1 MFALFA
7 YADDIVIFNPA
18 YELKNS
24 GITNISKIE
33 LKDNETRIHVH
44 CTFIPNWWVKFEG
57 TYIQDCATGKKIVA
71 SGIENGEFDKEIY
84 MPSSGDST
92 FVIIFP
98 KLDKSIT
105 QIDYGD
111 SGKIEVFGISL
122 DPNIKASRSKEI
134 PTNVKDWINE
144 ELGKAKRK
152 TPVNLDSDEFFT
164 KEPAKIIGY
173 IKGYDRRLGFS
184 TGIIYSGSEITREDY
199 PTVIEVHEDG
209 RFEATI
215 PMDHPQ
221 YTYLSLSKALLNYY
235 IEPGQTLAIVLD
247 WDEFLAADR
256 FRNDRYEFKD
266 IAFIGPLAQINK
278 ELYNVNSILK
288 RPPYSTVYSDEV
300 KNMKPDEYKAHQEE
314 FTKEYRSEL
323 QALLMK
329 DSTTPDSKTI
339 QAINSIKDND
349 GLKTLLEKEPLSPH
363 TKTILN
369 INSMV
374 EYATCLYEYEM
385 NYKYAQRDNNQN
397 IVPIE
402 FYDFLQDIPLNDQK
416 LLLSSSFSTFINRFE
431 YCSPFEASYKRHEQF
446 EPKKQ
451 YNEYLF
457 EELELLP
464 SDEDKDFIQAMDS
477 INHWMNDVEISEQD
491 RAKVLSEF
499 MKKGEAFH
507 SKYEKYKDEYKKKY
521 LDEIPERTQVDINL
535 GQWKIKDSIYTDVF
549 KLNPG
554 LIYDIAKTRSLDYI
568 LGKSL
573 KNKDDARIFLSSF
586 EKGISHPF
594 LKKESERLFLKNY
607 PDRVTAGYTLPDGD
621 KGAEIMRKIIDPFR
635 GKMLFIDF
643 WGIFCGP
650 CISGIK
656 DRKETRAKYK
666 DNPDFEFIFI
676 TSEGES
682 PLDRYNTFVK
692 EQELQNTYRLTEDE
706 YLYLR
711 QLFKFNGIPRYIL
724 IDKDGLVLNDNF
736 SMHNFEYELPK
747 LLGKNNDT
755 VTD

>member
-1 MFALFA
+1 MHALFA
-7 YADDIVIFNPA
+7 YADDIVILNPA

-57 TYIQDCATGKKIVA
+57 TYIQDCATGKKFLA

-98 KLDKSIT
+98 KLDKSII

-122 DPNIKASRSKEI
+122 DPNNKAFRSKEI
-134 PTNVKDWINE
+134 PANVNDWINE

-152 TPVNLDSDEFFT
+152 TPINLDSDEFFT

-215 PMDHPQ
+215 PMNHPE

-247 WDEFLAADR
+247 WDEFLEADR
-256 FRNDRYEFKD
+256 YRNDRYKFKD
-266 IAFIGPLAQINK
+266 VLFMGPLAQINK
-278 ELYNVNSILK
+278 ELDNVNLVLK
-288 RPPYSTVYSDEV
+288 RPPYSKVYSDEV
-300 KNMKPDEYKAHQEE
+300 KKMKPSEYKAYQEE
-314 FTKEYRSEL
+314 FTKEYRAEL

-329 DSTTPDSKTI
+329 ETTTPDSKTI

-349 GLKTLLEKEPLSPH
+349 GLNALLEKEPLSPQ
-363 TKTILN
+363 TKTILG

-374 EYATCLYEYEM
+374 EYASFLYEYES
-385 NYKYAQRDNNQN
+385 NYKYAQKQDNQDS
-397 IVPIE
+397 IPIE
-402 FYDFLQDIPLNDQK
+402 FYDFLQDIPLNDQR

-431 YCSPFEASYKRHEQF
+431 YCIPFEASYNIYEQF
-446 EPKKQ
+446 RPKKE
-451 YNEYLF
+451 YDEYLF
-457 EELELLP
+457 GELELLP

-477 INHWMNDVEISEQD
+477 INHWINDAKISEQD
-491 RAKVLSEF
+491 KEKFLSEF
-499 MKKGEAFH
+499 TKKGEVFH

-521 LDEIPERTQVDINL
+521 LDGIPEMTQVNINL
-535 GQWKIKDSIYTDVF
+535 ERWEIKDSIYTDVL
-549 KLNPG
+549 KLKPG
-554 LIYDIAKTRSLDYI
+554 LIYDIAKTRSLDYV
-568 LGKSL
+568 LGESL
-573 KNKDDARIFLSSF
+573 KNKDDARIFLTAF
-586 EKGISHPF
+586 EKDISHPF
-594 LKKESERLFLKNY
+594 LKQESERLFLKNY
-607 PDRVTAGYTLPDGD
+607 PDQVTAGYPLPKGD
-621 KGAEIMRKIIDPFR
+621 KGAEIMRKIIDPFN
-635 GKMLFIDF
+635 GKMLFVDF

-656 DRKETRAKYK
+656 DKKETRAKYK

-682 PLDRYNTFVK
+682 PLDRYNIFVK

-711 QLFKFNGIPRYIL
+711 QLFKFNGIPRYIV

-747 LLGKNNDT
+747 LLGKDNDT